1 MAEFQYVIIAS
12 ILHDAQRKAQIAS
25 AFSTRLAAA
34 GGEALE
40 TSLWRHH
47 RKPDLPL
54 FLFILTGGTEAEA
67 LRIIQEECL
76 YERQL
81 PVVLLAHSSQN
92 SLPAAL
98 EILARVGQDG
108 GQGIIVQVDPKDD
121 SQNNALEDVV
131 ASAKA
136 QYALRSTRIGV
147 IGSPSDWLVASRH
160 SVSLASRLW
169 GVALVDIPFEM
180 LTAELE
186 SLRQSGTQANQ
197 LRSLLDDAEF
207 FREANEEDL
216 RKSSEI
222 LQALRNLARK
232 QHLDALTLRC
242 FDLVLGDKSTGCLAL
257 SVLSDEGIPAGCE
270 GDIPSIITMRW
281 LQLLTGATGWMA
293 NPSRIDIGGGQDA
306 TMLIAHCTAPRSILA
321 GYGLRSHFE
330 SGLGVAVAGVFDKG
344 PVTLVRI
351 GGALLDRLWYAEAQ
365 IMESPREEGL
375 CRTQAVIRLP
385 SEKAAELLSAP
396 LGNHLVMIRGHWSR
410 RIAAFASLARLHE
423 KIV

>member
-1 MAEFQYVIIAS
+1 MAEFQYVTIAS
-12 ILHDAQRKAQIAS
+12 VLHDAERKARIA
-25 AFSTRLAAA
+25 AVFSTRLAAA

-40 TSLWRHH
+40 TSQWRQC

-98 EILARVGQDG
+98 EILAKVGQDG
-108 GQGIIVQVDPKDD
+108 GQGIIVQIDPKAER
-121 SQNNALEDVV
+121 QNDELEDVV

-136 QYALRSTRIGV
+136 QYALRSSRIGV
-147 IGSPSDWLVASRH
+147 VGSPSDWLVASRH
-160 SVSLASRLW
+160 SASLASRLW
-169 GVALVDIPFEM
+169 GVTLVDIPFEM

-186 SLRQSGTQANQ
+186 SLRKDGKQANQ
-197 LRSLLDDAEF
+197 LPDILEHAEF
-207 FREANEEDL
+207 FREANEEVL

-222 LQALRNLARK
+222 LQALRSLARGQK
-232 QHLDALTLRC
+232 LDALTLRC

-257 SVLSDEGIPAGCE
+257 SVLSDEGMPAGCE
-270 GDIPSIITMRW
+270 GDIPSIITLRW

-293 NPSRIDIGGGQDA
+293 NPSRIDLGRGKDA

-330 SGLGVAVAGVFDKG
+330 SGLGVAIAGVFDKG

-351 GGALLDRLWYAEAQ
+351 GGALLDRLWHTEAE
-365 IMESPREEGL
+365 ILESPREEGL
-375 CRTQAVIRLP
+375 CRTQAVIRMP
-385 SEKAAELLSAP
+385 SEKAMELLSSP
-396 LGNHLVMIRGHWSR
+396 LGNHLVMIRGHWGR
-410 RIAAFASLARLHE
+410 RIATFASLARLHE

>member
-1 MAEFQYVIIAS
+1 
-12 ILHDAQRKAQIAS
+12 
-25 AFSTRLAAA
+25 
-34 GGEALE
+34 
-40 TSLWRHH
+40 
-47 RKPDLPL
+47 
-54 FLFILTGGTEAEA
+54 
-67 LRIIQEECL
+67 
-76 YERQL
+76 
-81 PVVLLAHSSQN
+81 
-92 SLPAAL
+92 
-98 EILARVGQDG
+98 
-108 GQGIIVQVDPKDD
+108 
-121 SQNNALEDVV
+121 
-131 ASAKA
+131 
-136 QYALRSTRIGV
+136 
-147 IGSPSDWLVASRH
+147 
-160 SVSLASRLW
+160 
-169 GVALVDIPFEM
+169 VDIPFEM

-197 LRSLLDDAEF
+197 LRSLLDYAEF